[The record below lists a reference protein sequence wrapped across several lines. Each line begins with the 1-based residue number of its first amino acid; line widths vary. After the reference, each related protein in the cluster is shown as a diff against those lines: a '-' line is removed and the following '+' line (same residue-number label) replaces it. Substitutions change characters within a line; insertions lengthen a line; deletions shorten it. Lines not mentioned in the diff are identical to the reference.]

1 MTHISFD
8 RTNLYVLL
16 FICLQLAN
24 ILFLSSP
31 FLFVFSIIEMF
42 IVFVFLL
49 LNRIEMAFLLHVVFS
64 VVTCD
69 QNTLDEET
77 MVSAYS
83 TIKLI
88 GPLTMSYI
96 ILGIIWLSVYK
107 RPIRIPDYSL
117 FIKLRSLFLYLLF
130 GGCLFGGFGLFLFE
144 YSIRDFITPLR
155 YMLVAVLISDVLCR
169 LYSEEFLKK
178 IYIISICLVISVPIS
193 GALGYFVFGASYGY
207 SIFESFIASPIITM
221 APMLLLIYIKKLPNV
236 LNIWI
241 LLGIFCFLL
250 LTVSS
255 GRGSQFVTLFFSLVI
270 LIYQLYFTRI
280 YRNSSKARIL
290 RFLLPF
296 IILGGTSYIII
307 MLDNVGQSLASNK
320 LQQFLSLFSIFGNNS
335 GAMLLDEVSFSPYV
349 RVAEVLNIIDNGIHN
364 PFCLLFGKGYGG
376 YYTDSLGLFNGLDL
390 SNGAFGDEAIKL
402 GRFGTAHS
410 MYPNTLLFHGILGF
424 YFVIKLGIKYLRNIN
439 QSFLVFS
446 AFVLLL
452 YSLYFNVTL
461 LTASIFFL
469 FAAETSIIYKES
481 R

>member
-8 RTNLYVLL
+8 RTSLYVLL
-16 FICLQLAN
+16 FICLQLVN
-24 ILFLSSP
+24 ILFLSSQ
-31 FLFVFSIIEMF
+31 FLFVFSIVEMF
-42 IVFVFLL
+42 VVFSFLL
-49 LNRIEMAFLLHVVFS
+49 KHKIEMAVLLHVVFS

-77 MVSAYS
+77 EMLAYS
-83 TIKLI
+83 SIKLV

-96 ILGIIWLSVYK
+96 ILGLIWLSVYK
-107 RPIRIPDYSL
+107 RPIKIPDYSL
-117 FIKLRSLFLYLLF
+117 FVKLRSLFLYLLF
-130 GGCLFGGFGLFLFE
+130 CGCLLGGLGLFLFG
-144 YSIRDFITPLR
+144 YSFRDFITPLR
-155 YMLVAVLISDVLCR
+155 YMLVAVLFSDVLCR

-221 APMLLLIYIKKLPNV
+221 APMLLLIYIKKLSNV

-241 LLGIFCFLL
+241 LLSLFCFLL

-255 GRGSQFVTLFFSLVI
+255 GRGSQFVTLFLSIVI
-270 LIYQLYFTRI
+270 LIYQVYFTNI

-296 IILGGTSYIII
+296 IILGGTSYILI

-320 LQQFLSLFSIFGNNS
+320 LQQFISLFSIFGNNS
-335 GAMLLDEVSFSPYV
+335 GAMFDEVGFSPYV
-349 RVAEVLNIIDNGIHN
+349 RVAEVLNVIDNGIHN
-364 PFCLLFGKGYGG
+364 PFCLFFGKGYGG

-410 MYPNTLLFHGILGF
+410 MYPNTLLFHGVLGF
-424 YFVIKLGIKYLRNIN
+424 YFVVKLGIKYLRNIN

-481 R
+481 K